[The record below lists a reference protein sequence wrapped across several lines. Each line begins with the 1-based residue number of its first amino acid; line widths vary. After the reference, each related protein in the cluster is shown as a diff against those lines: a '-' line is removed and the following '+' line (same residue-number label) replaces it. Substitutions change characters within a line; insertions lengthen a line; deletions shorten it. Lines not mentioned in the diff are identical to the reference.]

1 MDTLLAANV
10 GCCEVFE
17 RDLGGHRMRG
27 QMNSFDDDIDDLSED
42 ELWELAVSSIPLTR
56 AQALMALG
64 RMAAMADNTDRALTL
79 VDEAIDAWGQADQP
93 REQGFAW
100 FIRCCVLVNADR
112 FDEGLEAIAKA
123 GALYAEVA
131 APDFW
136 QGDIAKS
143 RATCHR
149 GLGNMRAAH
158 EDFLEARRLFE
169 LSGNDHAAAHVALD
183 AAECTKEADVVMENL
198 TWARDVFR
206 AEGSTEYVLVAQDRM
221 VESISRNRRFD
232 EALELARENMNLARF
247 LDMPLHIAQ
256 VQRRLGL
263 CLYLLDK
270 DAEAATALEAAAV
283 LFHAQQNWG
292 RLANVRQYLADCYRN
307 LQRED
312 EATTVLDQVAAFHS
326 ASGREGELGE
336 LEFQLLRR
344 DRLDESDPQIL
355 ADYEVH
361 RNDLKEQIASAIE
374 RGDALAEARA
384 RLGLA
389 ESHIAN
395 ADVDGALSVLNGMF
409 TSQLPDLYDQSRH
422 LFVLMRTAMHQRRW
436 EEARALGDRAITA
449 ADACQD
455 PGMAG
460 RAYYCLIEVAQHD
473 RDPVAEATYRR
484 HAIAL
489 LLEAGLVPLAKA
501 AAFDDIPERTLAAAS
516 AVETTT
522 CAGPDTS
529 SETGSD
535 ARPDTNSDSNQGRR
549 ASSGSSP
556 G

>member
-1 MDTLLAANV
+1 
-10 GCCEVFE
+10 
-17 RDLGGHRMRG
+17 
-27 QMNSFDDDIDDLSED
+27 MNSFDDDIDDLSED

-143 RATCHR
+143 RAACHR
-149 GLGNMRAAH
+149 GLGNTRAAH
-158 EDFLEARRLFE
+158 DDFLEARRLFQ
-169 LSGNDHAAAHVALD
+169 LSGNDHAAAHVALE

-206 AEGSTEYVLVAQDRM
+206 AEGNTEYVLVAQDQM
-221 VESISRNRRFD
+221 VESISRNRRYD
-232 EALELARENMNLARF
+232 DALELARENLNLARF
-247 LDMPLHIAQ
+247 LAMPPHIAQ
-256 VQRRLGL
+256 AQCRLGL
-263 CLYLLDK
+263 CFYLLNN
-270 DAEAATALEAAAV
+270 DADAATAFEAAA
-283 LFHAQQNWG
+283 LLLHAQQNWG

-307 LQRED
+307 LQRDD
-312 EATTVLDQVAAFHS
+312 EATTLLDQIAAFHRS
-326 ASGREGELGE
+326 SGREGELGQ

-344 DRLDESDPQIL
+344 DRLNDSDTPIL

-361 RNDLKEQIASAIE
+361 RNDLKQQITSAIE
-374 RGDALAEARA
+374 RGDDLAEARA
-384 RLGLA
+384 RLNLA

-460 RAYYCLIEVAQHD
+460 RAYYCLMEVAQHD
-473 RDPVAEATYRR
+473 RDPVAEAESRR

-516 AVETTT
+516 AVETNT

-529 SETGSD
+529 SDTSSDTGSGT
-535 ARPDTNSDSNQGRR
+535 RPDTNSDSNQGKQV
-549 ASSGSSP
+549 SSGSSP

>member
-1 MDTLLAANV
+1 
-10 GCCEVFE
+10 
-17 RDLGGHRMRG
+17 
-27 QMNSFDDDIDDLSED
+27 MNSFDDDIDDLSED
-42 ELWELAVSSIPLTR
+42 ELWSLAVSSIPLTR
-56 AQALMALG
+56 AQALMALA
-64 RMAAMADNTDRALTL
+64 RMAATADNTDRALTL

-123 GALYAEVA
+123 GAIYLEVA

-143 RATCHR
+143 RATCQR
-149 GLGNMRAAH
+149 GLGNMRAACD
-158 EDFLEARRLFE
+158 DFLEARRLFE
-169 LSGNDHAAAHVALD
+169 LSGNDHAAAHAAME
-183 AAECTKEADVVMENL
+183 AAECTKESHVVMENL

-206 AEGSTEYVLVAQDRM
+206 SEGNTEYVLVAQDRM
-221 VESISRNRRFD
+221 VESISRNRRYD
-232 EALELARENMNLARF
+232 DALELARENLNLARF

-263 CLYLLDK
+263 CLYLLNN
-270 DAEAATALEAAAV
+270 DAEAATALEAAAL

-292 RLANVRQYLADCYRN
+292 RLANVRQYLVDCYRN
-307 LQRED
+307 LQRDE
-312 EATTVLDQVAAFHS
+312 EATTLLDQIAAFHR
-326 ASGREGELGE
+326 ASGREGELGQ

-344 DRLDESDPQIL
+344 DRLDDSDTPIL
-355 ADYEVH
+355 AEYEVH
-361 RNDLKEQIASAIE
+361 RNDLKQQITSAIE
-374 RGDALAEARA
+374 RGDAIAEARA
-384 RLGLA
+384 RVNLA

-395 ADVDGALSVLNGMF
+395 ADVDAALSVLNGMF

-449 ADACQD
+449 ADSCQD

-473 RDPVAEATYRR
+473 RDPVAEAEHRR
-484 HAIAL
+484 HAVAL

-516 AVETTT
+516 ATD
-522 CAGPDTS
+522 AS
-529 SETGSD
+529 SSTRSESSSD
-535 ARPDTNSDSNQGRR
+535 ASSDPDWGKQI
-549 ASSGSSP
+549 SSGSAP
-556 G
+556 R

>member
-1 MDTLLAANV
+1 
-10 GCCEVFE
+10 
-17 RDLGGHRMRG
+17 
-27 QMNSFDDDIDDLSED
+27 MNSFDDNIDDLNED
-42 ELWELAVSSIPLTR
+42 ELWGLAVSSIPLAR

-79 VDEAIDAWGQADQP
+79 IDEAIDAWGQADQP

-100 FIRCCVLVNADR
+100 FIRCCVLVNAER
-112 FDEGLEAIAKA
+112 FEEGLEAIANA

-131 APDFW
+131 APDYW

-143 RATCHR
+143 RAACHR

-158 EDFLEARRLFE
+158 DDFLEARRLCE
-169 LSGNDHAAAHVALD
+169 LSGNDHAAAHVAIE

-206 AEGSTEYVLVAQDRM
+206 AEGNTEYVLVAQDRM
-221 VESISRNRRFD
+221 VESISRNRRYD
-232 EALELARENMNLARF
+232 DALELARENFNLARF

-263 CLYLLDK
+263 CLYLLNN
-270 DAEAATALEAAAV
+270 DADAATAFEAAAL
-283 LFHAQQNWG
+283 LFHAQENWG

-307 LQRED
+307 LQRDE
-312 EATTVLDQVAAFHS
+312 EATTVLDQVAAFHRS
-326 ASGREGELGE
+326 SGREGDLGQ

-344 DRLDESDPQIL
+344 DRLDESDAPIL
-355 ADYEVH
+355 ADHEVH
-361 RNDLKEQIASAIE
+361 RNDLKQQIASAIE
-374 RGDALAEARA
+374 RGDAIAEARA

-389 ESHIAN
+389 ESHMGN
-395 ADVDGALSVLNGMF
+395 AEVDAALSVLNGMF

-422 LFVLMRTAMHQRRW
+422 LYVLMRTAMHQGRW
-436 EEARALGDRAITA
+436 EEARALGDRAITS
-449 ADACQD
+449 ADTCQD

-489 LLEAGLVPLAKA
+489 LLEAGLVHLAKA

-516 AVETTT
+516 AVEDCSEATSAAAANVTSVT
-522 CAGPDTS
+522 RTDTS
-529 SETGSD
+529 
-535 ARPDTNSDSNQGRR
+535 SDSNQVKQ

-556 G
+556 RS